1 MTRFLVALLVLVLG
15 AAPAPAFDVGKLL
28 GGVNLVG
35 VEQEAEIAAT
45 FAKDVESKKR
55 LVGDRAVQS
64 YVSRVGARLA
74 RGRKIEFPWRF
85 RVVQDAD
92 VNAYNIGGG
101 YVYVNSGL
109 IRAARTEGELAAVMA
124 HEMGHQAKRHVA
136 KTISRQHL
144 FSSLASFATGGSSQW
159 LQLAAGLGVTTGQLH
174 FGREAEREADRV
186 MIDLMVAGGY
196 DPREALSLFET
207 LRRIQGDRRGI
218 AFLSSHPATKE
229 RAENVSRRIAQK
241 GVRGGLTRDTGEFRS
256 VQARLGGRL

>member
-1 MTRFLVALLVLVLG
+1 MNRWLAALFGLLLVAT
-15 AAPAPAFDVGKLL
+15 PAPALDVGKLL

-45 FAKDVESKKR
+45 FAKEVESKKR
-55 LVGDRAVQS
+55 LVRDAAVQRL
-64 YVSRVGARLA
+64 VNRVGGNLA
-74 RGRKIEFPWRF
+74 RGRRIEFPWRIK
-85 RVVQDAD
+85 VVEDAE
-92 VNAYNIGGG
+92 VNAFNIGGG
-101 YVYVNSGL
+101 YVYVNTGL
-109 IRAARTEGELAAVMA
+109 IRAARSEGELAAVIA

-144 FSSLASFATGGSSQW
+144 FSSLASLAAGGSSQW

-186 MIDLMVAGGY
+186 MIDLMAAGGY
-196 DPREALSLFET
+196 DPREALALFET

-218 AFLSSHPATKE
+218 SFLSSHPATKE

-241 GVRGGLTRDTGEFRS
+241 GLRGGSRDSQEFRD
-256 VQARLGGRL
+256 VQRRLGGRV